1 MTLADYY
8 NRNIPEY
15 YDTMY
20 LDGYTPDQI
29 MTAFR
34 KKMYR
39 DYEARQ
45 EAKRAEAA
53 AQAEKELAKHG
64 LIEEL
69 VEIIQELAI
78 LEGMDPD
85 ELTITDEEI
94 DQMVAAFTEM
104 FGAMRELKKVIAD
117 MEAHMPAAAP
127 AHMTVKAS
135 NITPSDEEILANFI
149 KMFNYWSRIVFRT
162 KF

>member
-1 MTLADYY
+1 MFNMNDIYARLANGEKIEDIG
-8 NRNIPEY
+8 NEIAAMMN
-15 YDTMY
+15 
-20 LDGYTPDQI
+20 
-29 MTAFR
+29 
-34 KKMYR
+34 
-39 DYEARQ
+39 EAVAKREAEVRAAE

-53 AQAEKELAKHG
+53 QAEKEAAKRD

-69 VEIIQELAI
+69 IEIVQELAI

-94 DQMVAAFTEM
+94 DQMVAAFNEM

-127 AHMTVKAS
+127 AKVTVKAS
-135 NITPSDEEILANFI
+135 KIAPTDEQILADFI
-149 KMFNYWSRIVFRT
+149 KMFN
-162 KF
+162 